1 MDNQY
6 LKPGSLVLPGS
17 AIFSLFFDGTR
28 ASYLERVT
36 QKQRDVDFQTEFMSK
51 WNPTFERVLADI
63 GNLNQFNQKPTLES
77 WYDIVKRVVRLYQ
90 KTKPQKSQKD
100 SANQVVTTTA
110 PLQADADDFYVYLY
124 DEED

>member
-1 MDNQY
+1 MVDNQY

-63 GNLNQFNQKPTLES
+63 GNLNQFNQKPTLET
-77 WYDIVKRVVRLYQ
+77 WYDIVKRVIRLYQ
-90 KTKPQKSQKD
+90 KTKPQK
-100 SANQVVTTTA
+100 
-110 PLQADADDFYVYLY
+110 P
-124 DEED
+124 